1 METKTNKSVFDKIDL
16 PSVKNIILIA
26 SGKGGVGKSTVA
38 ANLAVALSKT
48 GANTALVDAD
58 IYGPSIPLMFD
69 VEGEKPEVINMDG
82 KSFLKPIEKYGI
94 KLISIGFLIDP
105 KIALVWRG
113 PMASK
118 ALTQLFNETQWG
130 DIDYMVIDLPPGTGD
145 IPITISQKLNVSGAI
160 IVTTPQNVAIA
171 DVIKATNMFL
181 QETVNIPILGI
192 IENMAYFSPP
202 GLSPEKFFLFG
213 KGGGKRMSEYL
224 NIPLLG
230 QIPIHQRICESG
242 ENGKPIAYSDSLDIS
257 KVFIKI
263 AQNIVKQST
272 VNAEI

>member
-1 METKTNKSVFDKIDL
+1 METKTKKSVFGKIDL
-16 PSVKNIILIA
+16 PTVKNIILVA

-48 GANTALVDAD
+48 GAKTALVDAD

-69 VEGEKPEVINMDG
+69 VEGEKPEVINMNG
-82 KSFLKPIEKYGI
+82 KSLMKPIEKYGI
-94 KLISIGFLIDP
+94 KLISIGFILGP
-105 KIALVWRG
+105 EIALIWRG

-118 ALTQLFNETQWG
+118 ALSQLFNETEWG

-145 IPITISQKLNVSGAI
+145 VPITIAQKLDVKGAI

-171 DVIKATNMFL
+171 DVMKATNMFL
-181 QETVNIPILGI
+181 QDSIDIPIIGI

-202 GLSPEKFFLFG
+202 DSLNEKYYLFG

-224 NIPLLG
+224 HIPLLG
-230 QIPIHQRICESG
+230 QIPINQNICESG
-242 ENGKPIAYSDSLDIS
+242 EKGEPIANINEDNIS
-257 KVFIKI
+257 NVFIEI
-263 AQNIVKQST
+263 ARNIMKQNSINVE
-272 VNAEI
+272 N